1 MAKSAAV
8 KKAAPKKGKFFL
20 NFSLAAWHLDK
31 KWSGPCSQLPRQT
44 LHGLGLAGRRGAS
57 LAEVVEVEM
66 HFANHLWKKSG
77 PMISSW
83 VREREFKKLNLSI
96 NKNQLDV
103 DDLTD
108 FILSLQPQ
116 LRRQQR
122 KHQRSQLSRNQHQR
136 SQLRRQ
142 RQRRRVSR
150 SQRRHECIMFESIS
164 LYHFQT
170 LNTF

>member
-1 MAKSAAV
+1 MKPSR
-8 KKAAPKKGKFFL
+8 PWRQMPR
-20 NFSLAAWHLDK
+20 LAM
-31 KWSGPCSQLPRQT
+31 
-44 LHGLGLAGRRGAS
+44 HGLCLIGRRGAS
-57 LAEVVEVEM
+57 LAEVVEVQR
-66 HFANHLWKKSG
+66 HFTKCLWKKSG